1 MSKVDLQPD
10 RDSAPSTGDTQ
21 QTAQNIGKNS
31 IQVAGDYSSQQ
42 TLSLNLVI
50 SVFFI
55 SILSLGGITWALSV
69 DWNPSPPRNNQSP
82 SPTQIQK

>member
-21 QTAQNIGKNS
+21 QTAQNIGRNS

-55 SILSLGGITWALSV
+55 SILSLGGIAWVLNAG
-69 DWNPSPPRNNQSP
+69 WNFKPSQNNQSP
-82 SPTQIQK
+82 SPTQVQK

>member
-10 RDSAPSTGDTQ
+10 RDSAPSTHDIK

-31 IQVAGDYSSQQ
+31 TQVSGNYNSQQ
-42 TLSLNLVI
+42 TLSMNLVI

-55 SILSLGGITWALSV
+55 SILSLGGIAWVLNV
-69 DWNPSPPRNNQSP
+69 GWNFKPSQNNQSP
-82 SPTQIQK
+82 SPTQVQK